1 MNNKLQRTP
10 QGLFSFM
17 RRHPYL
23 LTILLCGILLPFGY
37 ADRAKINTGSC
48 IYLGIIA
55 AVASIAAIF
64 GFNLGK
70 SLVEKLILCGIAPVS
85 VTAVML
91 IIGFVPQKTLAIA
104 LIALTVAVIAAFL
117 MKRAGALS
125 DTSIIMLLIL
135 LGIAIRFVYALYTGS
150 GDRQH
155 DVGAW
160 GGTAGHL
167 GYIEYW
173 NTHSFRLP
181 DKSFLPDFDLTSYTY
196 WQYYHPP
203 FHHWLMAGLLSILS
217 ALGVPHSTA
226 AEATQILPML
236 YSSLTMIVSYRIFR
250 LVKLKGMPLIA
261 AMAIMCFHP
270 TFILFGGSFNNDM
283 LLMLM
288 VMSSIMWGLRW
299 YRDPRV
305 GNIVPLALC
314 IGLGMMTKL
323 SGWMVAP
330 AVAMF
335 FLIVLIKNIRK
346 PLRYIGQYALFAVI
360 CAPLGLWWQV
370 RNLILFKLPLTYV
383 PMLDKSMSMY
393 SGNMSLAQ
401 RLLSFG
407 NGQLSYVYGSIKLI
421 GAPFDE
427 YNPTIGLFKT
437 AMFDEG
443 TNSISSLHY
452 PQISVTGPILFWL
465 SVILFTVSFVC
476 FIVMM
481 IKKNSAV
488 NGAERAYFALIFATH
503 LISYYM
509 FAIAYPF
516 SCTFNIR
523 YCMPLI
529 PLCAMGLALALQR
542 LKESK
547 KPAAI
552 WFGRVMYALT
562 AAFCAMSYLVYTQ
575 VGITA

>member
-1 MNNKLQRTP
+1 MTNKIQRTP
-10 QGLFSFM
+10 QGLFSLM
-17 RRHPYL
+17 RKHPYL
-23 LTILLCGILLPFGY
+23 LTILLCAILLPFGY
-37 ADRAKINTGSC
+37 ADRALINTGSC
-48 IYLGIIA
+48 IYLGVIA
-55 AVASIAAIF
+55 AIASVTAIF
-64 GFNLGK
+64 GFNFGK
-70 SLVEKLILCGIAPVS
+70 SLVEKLILCGVCLVS
-85 VTAVML
+85 VTAAML
-91 IIGFVPQKTLAIA
+91 IIGFVPQKTLAVS
-104 LIALTVAVIAAFL
+104 LIALTLAVIAAVL
-117 MKRAGALS
+117 MKRSGAPG
-125 DTSIIMLLIL
+125 DASIIMLLIL
-135 LGIAIRFVYALYTGS
+135 LGITIRFVYALYTGS

-155 DVGAW
+155 DVGSW

-173 NTHSFRLP
+173 INHNFKLP
-181 DKSFLPDFDLTSYTY
+181 DKSFLPDFDLTGYTY

-203 FHHWLMAGLLSILS
+203 FHHMLMAGLLSLLK
-217 ALGVPHSTA
+217 ALGVPYPAA
-226 AEATQILPML
+226 AEATQMLPVL

-250 LVKLKGMPLIA
+250 LIKLKGIPLIA
-261 AMAIMCFHP
+261 AMAIMSFHP
-270 TFILFGGSFNNDM
+270 AFILFGGSFNNDM

-330 AVAMF
+330 AVALF
-335 FLIVLIKNIRK
+335 FLIVLIKNIKK
-346 PLRYIGQYALFAVI
+346 PLKYIGQYSLFAVI

-407 NGQLSYVYGSIKLI
+407 NGQLSYVFGSIKSV
-421 GAPFDE
+421 GAPYDE
-427 YNPTIGLFKT
+427 YNPTLGLLKT
-437 AMFDEG
+437 AMFDECN
-443 TNSISSLHY
+443 NSISSQHY

-465 SVILFTVSFVC
+465 SVILFAVSFVC

-481 IKKNSAV
+481 IKKSSGI
-488 NGAERAYFALIFATH
+488 NGAERAYFGLLFATH

-529 PLCAMGLALALQR
+529 PLCAMGLALAVQM
-542 LKESK
+542 LKEST
-547 KPAAI
+547 KPASV
-552 WFGRVMYALT
+552 WLCRVMYAVT
-562 AAFCAMSYLVYTQ
+562 AAFCIMSYTVYTQ